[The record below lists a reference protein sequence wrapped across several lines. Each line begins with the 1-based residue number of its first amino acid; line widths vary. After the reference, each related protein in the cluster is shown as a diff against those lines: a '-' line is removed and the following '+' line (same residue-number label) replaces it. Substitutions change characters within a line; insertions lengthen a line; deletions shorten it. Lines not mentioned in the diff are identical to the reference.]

1 MRTTLAL
8 DDDIFAYA
16 RTHAQRERISIGEAV
31 SRLARQ
37 GIVAQGSPRVT
48 RAQPKPKSKYDRTLL
63 RDIDAVAQQ
72 LCQYRQH
79 HHTPFIWRDVLAL
92 FHADRVD
99 PLNMDITALIQTVE
113 NCVDFLLT

>member
-8 DDDIFAYA
+8 DDDIYAYA

-48 RAQPKPKSKYDRTLL
+48 RAQPKPKSKYALL
-63 RDIDAVAQQ
+63 PARAEVITSDHVRS
-72 LCQYRQH
+72 L
-79 HHTPFIWRDVLAL
+79 
-92 FHADRVD
+92 
-99 PLNMDITALIQTVE
+99 MDQE
-113 NCVDFLLT
+113 GM